1 MPALHENKV
10 RCSTNMWKTAD
21 SSEEGKK
28 MKNWLKCYHVFL
40 APWWMKALVYAVYPV
55 LMIAGMC
62 LAIVIVRDVGA
73 TIELVY
79 TLTGNLFIMAE
90 LFFGYF
96 IFGGVASKDSNKLE
110 YLKTSVKGMP
120 VLNRAVIVD
129 ALRRVLWIFVMQLV
143 PLWLCNETPGAGVW
157 AANAMVLL
165 CVEAG
170 LMIVRRTSSFNVFIV
185 VLAIAWT
192 VAGAFMGVGMF
203 FRDYWWV
210 IGLFY
215 CAVVALI
222 ICSIRM
228 VMRKARDSYYDDRSE
243 KEPKAA

>member
-1 MPALHENKV
+1 M
-10 RCSTNMWKTAD
+10 
-21 SSEEGKK
+21 KK
-28 MKNWLKCYHVFL
+28 YMKCYHVFL
-40 APWWMKALVYAVYPV
+40 AQWWMKALVYAVYPV
-55 LMIAGMC
+55 VMIAGMC

-79 TLTGNLFIMAE
+79 SLTGNLFIMAE

-110 YLKTSVKGMP
+110 YLKTSVKGMS
-120 VLNRAVIVD
+120 VLKGAVIVD

-143 PLWLCNETPGAGVW
+143 PLWLCHEKPNAGVW

-165 CVEAG
+165 CVEVG
-170 LMIVRRTSSFNVFIV
+170 LMIIRRTSSFNVFIV
-185 VLAIAWT
+185 VLAIAGT
-192 VAGAFMGVGMF
+192 IAGAVMGVGMF

-210 IGLFY
+210 IGLLY
-215 CAVVALI
+215 CAVAALI
-222 ICSIRM
+222 VCSIRM
-228 VMRKARDSYYDDRSE
+228 VMRKARDSYYDNRME